1 MTRTTA
7 PRQPGDALPEVDRA
21 CDGVRSVQHAG
32 ATENYHRIHWDDAYA
47 REEGLPRAIVNNG
60 LLLVWLERLLEDTYG
75 ADAMVC
81 SLRARYRAPV
91 LLDEPVRCGGV
102 VTGATT
108 VEATTRLEL
117 DLWIRDPAGQTR
129 VDGQAV
135 VEVPV

>member
-1 MTRTTA
+1 MSRPVA
-7 PRQPGDALPEVDRA
+7 PRQPGAALPEVDRA

-75 ADAMVC
+75 PDAAIRQ
-81 SLRARYRAPV
+81 LRVRYRAPV
-91 LLDEPVRCGGV
+91 LLEESVRCGGV
-102 VTGATT
+102 VVRATT

-117 DLWIRDPAGQTR
+117 DLWIRDHVGQSR
-129 VDGQAV
+129 VEGQAV
-135 VEVPV
+135 VEVRV

>member
-1 MTRTTA
+1 MSRPAA
-7 PRQPGDALPEVDRA
+7 PRQPGAALPEVVRA

-75 ADAMVC
+75 PDALLC

-91 LLDEPVRCGGV
+91 LLDEPVHCGGV
-102 VTGATT
+102 VVRATT

-117 DLWIRDPAGQTR
+117 DIWVRDGAGQSR
-129 VDGQAV
+129 VEGQAA
-135 VEVPV
+135 VEVRV